1 LPPLTPAQRW
11 RRVLEDPEAAAE
23 AFPSLAGGIMAEVGA
38 GPRRRGLLKLMA
50 ASFALGGLSGCG
62 DPAESDNGWVP
73 AVEAPPGIVP
83 GLPNRYATASL
94 AGGAGLGLVVEHR
107 MGRPVKVEGNPLH
120 PASLGAT
127 DAVAQALVLDF
138 YDPDRAVG
146 VLREGQ
152 PATLGDLLDI
162 LVPARASLFASHGAG
177 LRVLTGACVSPTLGA
192 ALDALLARLPE
203 ARWHQWEADGRDAA
217 RGGAVQAY
225 GQPLLA
231 VPRLDAADVVLG
243 LESDLVSGAPGWVRY
258 ARDLAG
264 RRNPVR
270 GPMSR
275 IYAVESV
282 PSLLGSI
289 ADQRIAADPA
299 ELHRGLMALSAGAL
313 SGATP
318 SDAPPWV
325 GPALADLRAAQ
336 GRAFVHAGPALAPEA
351 HALVH
356 ATNEALGGRGHAY
369 DLFPPFEHRPEDG
382 AASLRALTDDMAA
395 GRVMALLI
403 LDSNPAYTVPGFGE
417 ALRLVP
423 LSIHS
428 APAPDDTAVAAGWH
442 IPMTHAF
449 EAWGDVRAHDGT
461 ATVQQPQALPL
472 HRGRSAVD
480 LLSLLLDGTPRNSGE
495 AVRDTW
501 RGRLP
506 DDDAWFAALADGVVP
521 DTAATPVATAL
532 RPEAARA
539 VPPAPAAAP
548 LNVLFRPDPYLL
560 DGRHAN
566 NGWLQELPRPLSKLT
581 WDNPLL
587 VAHNVAPGLKDGD
600 FVELSRGGQHLELPV
615 WRLPGLASG
624 CAVAVTGYG
633 RAHVGEVGAGSGWNL
648 FPLRA
653 AEGEASLR
661 PLGRT
666 VKLATT
672 DRGMGTVP
680 PGDIART
687 GTLAAFQHNPHALAG
702 KTPEDSLYR
711 VRPGAPVQWG
721 MGVDLNACIGC
732 NACVVACQAENN
744 VPVVG
749 RENVVHQRE
758 MHWLRIDRYWEGAG
772 PEAQAVFQPLLCMH
786 CEEAPCET
794 VCPVEAAV
802 HDSEGLNL
810 QVYNRCVG
818 TRFCSNNC
826 PYKVR
831 RFNFG
836 PYARNEPRPAVSRNP
851 EVSVRPRGVMEK
863 CTFCLQRIAAARIAH
878 DRDGV
883 PEQAVTACQA
893 ACPTGAFS
901 FGDLNDKASAVAARK
916 ASPLDYALL
925 PEQQTH
931 PRVTYEARIRN
942 PNPAM
947 EG

>member
-1 LPPLTPAQRW
+1 VLDLPPLTAAQRW
-11 RRVLEDPEAAAE
+11 RRVLEDPAEAAR
-23 AFPSLAGGIMAEVGA
+23 AFPSLAGAMVA
-38 GPRRRGLLKLMA
+38 PQRRRGLLKLMA

-62 DPAESDNGWVP
+62 DPAESETGWMP

-83 GLPNRYATASL
+83 GLPNRYTTASL

-127 DAVAQALVLDF
+127 DALAQALVLDF

-152 PATLGDLLDI
+152 PATLAGLLNI
-162 LVPARASLFASHGAG
+162 LVPARASLFAAHGAG
-177 LRVLTGACVSPTLGA
+177 LRVLTGACVSPTLGS
-192 ALDALLARLPE
+192 ALEAMLARLPE
-203 ARWHQWEADGRDAA
+203 ARWHQWEADSRDAA
-217 RGGAVQAY
+217 SGGAIQAY
-225 GQPLLA
+225 GQPLVT

-243 LESDLVSGAPGWVRY
+243 LESDLVSGAPGWVRH
-258 ARDLAG
+258 ARDLAS
-264 RRNPVR
+264 RRNPAR

-282 PSLLGSI
+282 PSLLGTI
-289 ADQRIAADPA
+289 ADHRVAAGPA
-299 ELHRGLMALSAGAL
+299 ELHRGLMALSAAVL
-313 SGATP
+313 ANDAP
-318 SDAPPWV
+318 SDAPAWV
-325 GPALADLRAAQ
+325 APALADLRAAR
-336 GRAFVHAGPALAPEA
+336 GRAFVHAGPSLPAGA

-356 ATNEALGGRGHAY
+356 AINEALGGRGQAY
-369 DLFPPFEHRPEDG
+369 ELLPPFEHRPEG
-382 AASLRALTDDMAA
+382 KVASLRALQDDMAA
-395 GRVMALLI
+395 GRVTALLI
-403 LDSNPAYTVPGFGE
+403 LDSNPGHTVPGFGR
-417 ALRLVP
+417 ALGAVP
-423 LSIHS
+423 LTIHS
-428 APAPDDTAVAAGWH
+428 APAPDETALAVGWH
-442 IPMTHAF
+442 VPMAHAF
-449 EAWGDVRAHDGT
+449 EAWGDVLAHDGT

-472 HRGRSAVD
+472 HRGRSAID
-480 LLSLLLDGTPRNSGE
+480 LLSLLLDGTPRDSLA
-495 AVRDTW
+495 AVRETW
-501 RGRLP
+501 RDRLP
-506 DDDAWFAALADGVVP
+506 NEDAWLDALADGVVP
-521 DTAATPVATAL
+521 GTAAAPATAAL

-539 VPPAPAAAP
+539 VPPTPPTVP
-548 LNVLFRPDPYLL
+548 LEVLFRPDPYLL
-560 DGRHAN
+560 DGRNAN
-566 NGWLQELPRPLSKLT
+566 NAWLQELPRPLAKLA

-587 VAHNVAPGLKDGD
+587 IAHDVAPGLRDGD
-600 FVELSRGGQHLELPV
+600 VVELARGGTRVELPV
-615 WRLPGLASG
+615 WRLPGLAAG

-633 RAHVGEVGAGSGWNL
+633 RAHPGEVGAGSGWNL
-648 FPLRA
+648 FPMRA
-653 AEGEASLR
+653 TEGTASVR
-661 PLGRT
+661 PLGRAMR
-666 VKLATT
+666 LATT

-687 GTLAAFQHNPHALAG
+687 GTLADFQRDPHALAG

-721 MGVDLNACIGC
+721 MGVDLNLCIGC
-732 NACVVACQAENN
+732 NACVIACQAENN

-772 PEAQAVFQPLLCMH
+772 TKAQAVFQPMLCMH

-836 PYARNEPRPAVSRNP
+836 PYARDERRPAIARNP
-851 EVSVRPRGVMEK
+851 DVSVRPRGVMEK
-863 CTFCLQRIAAARIAH
+863 CTFCVQRIAAARIEH

-883 PEQAVTACQA
+883 AERVVTACQA
-893 ACPTGAFS
+893 ACPTGVFS
-901 FGDLNDKASAVAARK
+901 FGDLNDKAADVVARK
-916 ASPLDYALL
+916 ASPLDYAVL

-942 PNPAM
+942 PNTTM